1 MILILHFT
9 SYPFSWY
16 TSTQLHMR
24 TYVHI
29 TFLQGCSI
37 KNEILQSPMISYR
50 SLLFIATA
58 MNDTTIMQIR
68 TYVVHLLVVS
78 VMVTVATPGVPTM

>member
-1 MILILHFT
+1 
-9 SYPFSWY
+9 
-16 TSTQLHMR
+16 MR
-24 TYVHI
+24 TYVRI

-37 KNEILQSPMISYR
+37 KSEILQSPMISYR

-58 MNDTTIMQIR
+58 RNDTTIMHIR